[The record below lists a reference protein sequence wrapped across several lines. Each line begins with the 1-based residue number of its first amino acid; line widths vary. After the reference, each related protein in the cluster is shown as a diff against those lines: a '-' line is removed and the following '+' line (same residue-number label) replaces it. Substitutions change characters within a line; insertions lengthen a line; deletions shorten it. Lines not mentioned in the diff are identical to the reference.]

1 MGNSVISCSPIS
13 NEISQAITRIYSQEF
28 QNEVQNSVNPY
39 GFPGA
44 SKKIIEVISQI
55 SLDSLVVAAS
65 LSPATAAAGPRNCN
79 CPTRII
85 ASVRIPNQSQSIYA
99 TIG

>member
-1 MGNSVISCSPIS
+1 VPSLNKPTINIGDRQRGRIMGNSVVSCNPVS

-55 SLDSLVVAAS
+55 SLDSLVAKTFFD
-65 LSPATAAAGPRNCN
+65 LTG
-79 CPTRII
+79 T
-85 ASVRIPNQSQSIYA
+85 QE
-99 TIG
+99 